1 MSASA
6 EVRKKVDDNLT
17 CEICHDT
24 YTEPPKL
31 LQCHHVFCKECL
43 ERLLYKDCDQ
53 STIPCPTCRSVTV
66 VPSGDISCLQS
77 DFHMEHLFEIR
88 DILDNSE
95 TKCGKCESEKATLFC
110 HNCEE
115 FICRSCGDLHKRWR
129 ELKLHDI
136 TPLDQMQELP
146 DKADIITVLASK
158 QKHELAQ
165 HILPL
170 QEQVVFIGKAL
181 ESLNSY
187 EEAIGKQQ
195 EAAKNEVSKHV
206 DDICHHLNER
216 KRQLHHEI
224 DGSVQQKLQ
233 KLATQRKEIQQMY
246 QLLTSCLKFA
256 IGSLHVNVNKDDLGK
271 LVVTRIKKVMAQ
283 CQAATLQPEDTADI
297 TVTFP
302 EKADLVKMCLSS
314 GNLPDKLLSAE
325 KTTVSGDALEYAEV
339 DESVAIVVHA
349 RDTNNKEYKKPYEV
363 TAKLTHIPTNTNIE
377 CVTDQQSL
385 LQCNV
390 LYKPT
395 HWGKHELQLLVNK
408 KEIKGN
414 PFTVRV
420 LPGVKSLACP
430 SRTITDLKK
439 PQMVATNSKGYI
451 LVTES
456 GAHRISVFNREGQKE
471 FSFGTKGS
479 GNQQF
484 GFPCG
489 ITVDENDNIYV
500 TDSTHHRIQ
509 KFTAGGN
516 FVSTVGCHGSGA
528 LYFSNPRGI
537 GYNKKNNNLYVCE
550 ESNKRIQV
558 LDSNLTFCRT
568 FGTEG
573 GGSGQLKYPYG
584 IDFDEDGTVVVVEYW
599 SNQRVQL
606 FSPQGKYIQ
615 ILEGK
620 TLCNPICAAVDSA
633 GSIYVS
639 EKGRDRIS
647 VFDKRRKFVT
657 SFGSSG
663 SGPGQFCAPN
673 GIHIDCYDN
682 IYVAD
687 TDNGRIQIF
696 S

>member
-6 EVRKKVDDNLT
+6 DICKRISDNLT
-17 CEICHDT
+17 CKICHDT
-24 YTEPPKL
+24 YKEPPKF

-43 ERLLYKDCDQ
+43 ERLVHQDCDQ
-53 STIPCPTCRSVTV
+53 PTLPCPTCRSVTV
-66 VPSGDISCLQS
+66 VPSGGISCLQS

-88 DILDNSE
+88 DMLDKSE
-95 TKCGKCESEKATLFC
+95 TKCGKCECEKAILFC
-110 HNCEE
+110 RNCEE
-115 FICRSCGDLHKRWR
+115 FICKSCGDFHKRWR
-129 ELKLHDI
+129 DLKLHDI
-136 TPLDQMQELP
+136 TPLGQIQEGP

-158 QKHELAQ
+158 QKHEVAQ
-165 HILPL
+165 HIHPL

-187 EEAIGKQQ
+187 EEAIHKQQ
-195 EAAKNEVSKHV
+195 EVAKNEVSKHL
-206 DDICHHLNER
+206 DDICQHLNER

-224 DGSVQQKLQ
+224 DGSVQQKLR
-233 KLATQRKEIQQMY
+233 KLATQRKEIQRIY

-256 IGSLHVNVNKDDLGK
+256 IGSLHVNVNKNGLGE
-271 LVVTRIKKVMAQ
+271 LVIERIKKVIAET
-283 CQAATLQPEDTADI
+283 ATLQPEDTADI

-302 EKADLVKMCLSS
+302 EKADLIRMCWNSCTLS
-314 GNLPDKLLSAE
+314 DKLLSAE
-325 KTTVSGDALEYAEV
+325 KTTASGDGLEYAEV
-339 DESVAIVVHA
+339 EESVAIIVHA
-349 RDTNNKEYKKPYEV
+349 RDTNNEEYKKPYEV
-363 TAKLTHIPTNTNIE
+363 TARLTHIPTNTSID
-377 CVTDQQSL
+377 CDIHQQTL

-456 GAHRISVFNREGQKE
+456 GAYCISVFNREGKKL
-471 FSFGTKGS
+471 FSFGTQGS

-500 TDSTHHRIQ
+500 ADSTHHRIQ
-509 KFTAGGN
+509 KFTARGN
-516 FVSTVGCHGSGA
+516 FVSAVGRKGSGA
-528 LYFSNPRGI
+528 LYFNNPRGI
-537 GYNKKNNNLYVCE
+537 VYNEKNSKLYVCE
-550 ESNKRIQV
+550 EGNKRIQV
-558 LDSNLTFCRT
+558 LESNLTFCRT

-573 GGSGQLKYPYG
+573 GGLGQLKYPYG
-584 IDFDEDGTVVVVEYW
+584 IDFEEDGTVVVVEYW

-606 FSPQGKYIQ
+606 FSPEGKYIQ

-620 TLCNPICAAVDSA
+620 ALHNPICAAVDSA

-639 EKGRDRIS
+639 EKGDRIS

-657 SFGSSG
+657 SFGSNG

-673 GIHIDCYDN
+673 GIHIDSYDN